1 MSHHDIVDDIAAH
14 LAAGGNLLPGSWP
27 PPVGAPLPPCDHA
40 PLIREQQ
47 QRITSLEAENRSL
60 REQLHRKE
68 DLLAAYRRANEA
80 DDAERMT
87 AAPAP
92 EETTT

>member
-1 MSHHDIVDDIAAH
+1 MS
-14 LAAGGNLLPGSWP
+14 LLPSIDLFGN
-27 PPVGAPLPPCDHA
+27 PVRICDHA

-47 QRITSLEAENRSL
+47 QRITALEADNRSL
-60 REQLHRKE
+60 RAQLHRKE

-87 AAPAP
+87 AANAP
-92 EETTT
+92 EETT